1 MNFIIMPSF
10 ILKLQEEKEHF
21 KKKNV
26 STRLF
31 IVDSQDD
38 QH

>member
-1 MNFIIMPSF
+1 MNFIIIPYF
-10 ILKLQEEKEHF
+10 ILKLQEGKEHL
-21 KKKNV
+21 KKNV

-31 IVDSQDD
+31 IVDSQDN